1 MDISLSNEEHAQKS
15 TIYLKIRRRTE
26 DNKALIPSNI
36 NIQRR
41 STLHTRIEK
50 PFDEAYNNSPRIR
63 IAKMRA
69 ARQTPESKEGVPRP
83 FSSMSP
89 SSWRSN
95 QKNFTFETQNRMRK
109 EILSKVSSLC
119 ENERKTTHALL
130 LKISNFKKSIDQHFS
145 FISNFEKRREKD
157 DYPINFRLDPY
168 STFDNSLQNRTFK
181 APFHKGKTHTRHKEN
196 ILENN

>member
-1 MDISLSNEEHAQKS
+1 MDANLSNEEHAKKS

-50 PFDEAYNNSPRIR
+50 PFDEAYNNSPRTR

-89 SSWRSN
+89 SSWRNN

-119 ENERKTTHALL
+119 ENERKNTHALL
-130 LKISNFKKSIDQHFS
+130 LKITNFKKSIDQHFS
-145 FISNFEKRREKD
+145 FISNFRS
-157 DYPINFRLDPY
+157 DPY
-168 STFDNSLQNRTFK
+168 STFDNSLQNKSFK
-181 APFHKGKTHTRHKEN
+181 APFHKGKTHTRQKEN
-196 ILENN
+196 FLENN